1 MMPSRL
7 THQVRRKRGLISN
20 PHLAGI
26 EAFFSVNIFRTKA
39 DCSIVGDHH
48 FTTHGSDWLWA
59 VVALYLLFLLL
70 VVSHTYVARSGEKIF
85 HYLFTVSLFVGTVA
99 YFTMASDLG
108 STPIETSTGD
118 SGTRQIF
125 YAKYINW
132 YNYLSPFPHQ
142 TETTDRYI
150 RFVGWTPI
158 IIAVGLISGVSW
170 ASIIYNISLSW
181 IWIVSW
187 LSGALVATHYKWGF
201 FAFGTFAYFL
211 LAASLLHTG
220 SITAKRLEISSS
232 YLLLSSWL
240 AFIWML
246 YAIAYGLDDGGNKI
260 SVTSGFI
267 FFGILD
273 VLNVPVI
280 AFAVLFLSRKWDYRS
295 LNLYFTQYG
304 RVAQGGEFP
313 EREKTVV
320 QPATEPDITPEA
332 TV

>member
-1 MMPSRL
+1 MSALVQR
-7 THQVRRKRGLISN
+7 SN
-20 PHLAGI
+20 DALKINPP
-26 EAFFSVNIFRTKA
+26 
-39 DCSIVGDHH
+39 VGDHH

-59 VVALYLLFLLL
+59 VTALYLLFLLL
-70 VVSHTYVARSGEKIF
+70 VVGHAYFAHSGEKIF
-85 HYLFTVSLFVGTVA
+85 HYLFTISLFVGTIA

-108 STPIETSTGD
+108 STPIKTSTGD

-132 YNYLSPFPHQ
+132 
-142 TETTDRYI
+142 
-150 RFVGWTPI
+150 FVGWTPI
-158 IIAVGLISGVSW
+158 LIAVGLISGVSW
-170 ASIIYNISLSW
+170 ATIIYNIGLSW
-181 IWIVSW
+181 IWIATW

-201 FAFGTFAYFL
+201 YAFGLFAYFL
-211 LAASLLHTG
+211 LAGSLLHTG
-220 SITAKRLEISSS
+220 SITAKRLEIKSS
-232 YLLLSSWL
+232 YFLLSFWL
-240 AFIWML
+240 AFIWLL
-246 YAIAYGLDDGGNKI
+246 YAIAYGVDDGGNKI

-280 AFAVLFLSRKWDYRS
+280 AFAVLFLSRKWDYRG

-313 EREKTVV
+313 EREKGVV
-320 QPATEPDITPEA
+320 QPTVAPAAAPEA